1 MKKQKSKFR
10 LSSFQ
15 IIILGFAGVIF
26 LGSLLL
32 CLPLA
37 TRGAGSAPF
46 SDALFTATSAVCVTG
61 LVTQDTATYW
71 SVFGQIIILIL
82 IQIGGMGVMTVA
94 TLLALIA
101 RRRMSLMQKSTMQE
115 AISAPALGGINKLT
129 KFIITTTALTEI
141 TGAVLLSPA
150 FIKEFGPLKGIWYSV
165 FHSVSAFC
173 NAGFDLMGT
182 KEKFSS
188 LTSFQSNPLINIVI
202 TFLIVFGGIGF
213 LSWDDMR
220 KHKLRFK
227 KYRLQS
233 KISLTVTAALLIIS
247 FAYFYCAEFSRPVWD
262 SLSAGDK
269 IWASLFQAVTPRT
282 AGFNTVDYSS
292 MSEVSRFVTIML
304 MLIGGSP
311 GSTAGGMKTT
321 TLAVVFMSAVSV
333 FRRRGDAEGYGRRI
347 PAETVRNA
355 AAIFI
360 IYLTLFLTG
369 GLAISLIENMSVITC
384 LFEAASAVG
393 TVGLTLGITPSLSG
407 ASHFILILL
416 MFIGRVGGLTLVFA
430 AMSPRKIH
438 SKFPQENITVG

>member
-430 AMSPRKIH
+430 AISPRKIH

>member
-233 KISLTVTAALLIIS
+233 KISLTVTAALLIIA

-292 MSEVSRFVTIML
+292 MSEVSRIVTIML
-304 MLIGGSP
+304 MLIGGSS

-369 GLAISLIENMSVITC
+369 GLAIALIENISVISC

-393 TVGLTLGITPSLSG
+393 TVGLTLGITPSLTN
-407 ASHFILILL
+407 ASKLILILL